1 MNKLK
6 QLVIGTA
13 IAVMPFSA
21 VALTVHAADLTS
33 QLSDVN
39 QTAGFGTKTP
49 QETIGQLISV
59 FLGVL
64 GIVFLLLTIYAGFL
78 WMTAAGDDKKVAS
91 AKNILISA
99 VVGLVVILSAYA
111 ISSFV
116 IQQLQTATT

>member
-6 QLVIGTA
+6 QIVIGTA

-21 VALTVHAADLTS
+21 VALTAHAADLTT
-33 QLSDVN
+33 QLGEVN
-39 QTAGFGTKTP
+39 STAGFGNKTP
-49 QETIGQLISV
+49 QETIGMLIGV

-111 ISSFV
+111 ISTFV
-116 IQQLQTATT
+116 LENLSKAIG